1 MKNELDIFMDESG
14 KTKNEISLIGAI
26 SIPKDYYHKKEIKDI
41 NQKLKNKDFNLHFTK
56 YNPRDKSLYKE
67 VFDVFLNCAEVID
80 VNIMAYKIS
89 NFRIHP
95 LLSNQIRD
103 MIYEKV
109 PERVI
114 YGLLRKQS
122 DLKSLKANVYVEDF
136 TEYRARSLNNQIK
149 KQVNSHALYRFN
161 DFKIKKAVLVPKN
174 TEIGVEFTD
183 LVIGIIRFIML
194 NTPILKEDGNVSK
207 TLLNKYKLI
216 DELLPKINEFLVNIN
231 LFELSQQ
238 DHLDK
243 IPFANYLRFFKAH
256 LNKLKEENYI
266 NK

>member
-1 MKNELDIFMDESG
+1 M
-14 KTKNEISLIGAI
+14 
-26 SIPKDYYHKKEIKDI
+26 
-41 NQKLKNKDFNLHFTK
+41 HFTK

-122 DLKSLKANVYVEDF
+122 DLKSLKANVYVEDS

-149 KQVNSHALYRFN
+149 
-161 DFKIKKAVLVPKN
+161 
-174 TEIGVEFTD
+174 
-183 LVIGIIRFIML
+183 
-194 NTPILKEDGNVSK
+194 
-207 TLLNKYKLI
+207 NK
-216 DELLPKINEFLVNIN
+216 
-231 LFELSQQ
+231 
-238 DHLDK
+238 
-243 IPFANYLRFFKAH
+243 
-256 LNKLKEENYI
+256 
-266 NK
+266 